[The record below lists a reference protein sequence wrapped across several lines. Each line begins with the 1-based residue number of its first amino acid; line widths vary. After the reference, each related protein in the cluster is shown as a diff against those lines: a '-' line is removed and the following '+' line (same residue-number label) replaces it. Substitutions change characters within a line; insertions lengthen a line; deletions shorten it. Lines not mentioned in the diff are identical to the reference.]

1 MGPNGQDRGRN
12 RSLAIIAW
20 LTPTKLNSPPMR
32 RPEIEA
38 AQTSAK
44 AKGLA
49 GQRIGLNCE
58 SVAGRS
64 YSICLL
70 PAVGKAAA
78 CDLPWLRSGRWFF
91 GIRVSQ
97 ERGRADHLEWEWNV
111 FSLQLSP

>member
-44 AKGLA
+44 AKDLA
-49 GQRIGLNCE
+49 GRCGKELQHLP
-58 SVAGRS
+58 SSS
-64 YSICLL
+64 YRQ
-70 PAVGKAAA
+70 GGG
-78 CDLPWLRSGRWFF
+78 LRSALAQ
-91 GIRVSQ
+91 ICTLV
-97 ERGRADHLEWEWNV
+97 L
-111 FSLQLSP
+111 